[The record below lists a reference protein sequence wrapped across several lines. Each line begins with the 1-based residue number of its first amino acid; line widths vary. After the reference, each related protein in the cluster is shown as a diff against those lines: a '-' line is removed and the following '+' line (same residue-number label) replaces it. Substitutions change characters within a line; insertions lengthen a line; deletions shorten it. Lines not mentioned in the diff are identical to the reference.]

1 MRLRRGSCG
10 SATRSTRSRNFRC
23 TTFVLPNDVLALALD
38 GEKVAA

>member
-1 MRLRRGSCG
+1 LRKCD
-10 SATRSTRSRNFRC
+10 ALDRSRNFRR